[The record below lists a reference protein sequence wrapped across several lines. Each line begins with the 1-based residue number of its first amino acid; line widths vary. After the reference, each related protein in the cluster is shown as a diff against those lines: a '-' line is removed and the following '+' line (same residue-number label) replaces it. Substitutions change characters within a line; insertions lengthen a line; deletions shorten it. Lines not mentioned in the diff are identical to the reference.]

1 MLENSNPKKK
11 KKKKQI
17 VYLDPNSDEYQHVVN
32 TLNLKL
38 KSSEMLIKNGKNYE
52 IIEYLIEEE
61 IEDLESQI
69 KKLEEDQT

>member
-17 VYLDPNSDEYQHVVN
+17 VYLDPNSDEYKHVVN

-38 KSSEMLIKNGKNYE
+38 KASEMLIKNGKDYE